1 MTDIPVFW
9 AAVAIV
15 VIIFLWRRRLHPR
28 RRRNDLTVDVER
40 DLLRACRGDTATAER
55 LIRHELDGKPD
66 LSRSGAALMALSRL
80 RNDQR

>member
-9 AAVAIV
+9 AAIAIV
-15 VIIFLWRRRLHPR
+15 VIIFFWRRRLHPR

-40 DLLRACRGDTATAER
+40 DLLRACHGDTATAER
-55 LIRHELDGKPD
+55 LIRHELDSKPD

>member
-9 AAVAIV
+9 AAIAIV
-15 VIIFLWRRRLHPR
+15 VIIFLWRRRQHPR
-28 RRRNDLTVDVER
+28 RRTDLMVDVER